1 MGAPGDGR
9 INGRAPGRDG
19 FATGPGRFG
28 LSIMAALL
36 AILFAGLGGGNPS
49 YVAEHDPDLAP
60 APYAFPATE
69 MVAQIEATPTVAAIA
84 PTVTAA
90 AVSEGHGTGCP
101 AIIVET
107 FGAHADAACAVAWC
121 ESRWHPHA
129 VGDGGNSLGLFQ
141 LWTGWA
147 AWYGVPVE
155 ALYDPVTNTAVAR
168 AVLDYR
174 GRWGGKGGWTCA
186 DLLGIS

>member
-1 MGAPGDGR
+1 M
-9 INGRAPGRDG
+9 
-19 FATGPGRFG
+19 
-28 LSIMAALL
+28 L
-36 AILFAGLGGGNPS
+36 AILFAGFGGGNEATNVNTGAIGGGYGPQTFIAE

-60 APYAFPATE
+60 ATYAFPATE

-90 AVSEGHGTGCP
+90 AAETRGFGFAEGCP

-121 ESRWHPHA
+121 ESRWNPGA